1 MLIRSLS
8 QRKIKRLFPYHRIEM
23 FSDNRHISP
32 GGKIEMGKNK
42 WAQPLAGQQS
52 DVSLLHLNGPVPGVA
67 VRPSDAGAVAGGADD
82 ERALR
87 LPSLAL
93 GAEQDHSLV
102 RLVLS
107 VGL

>member
-1 MLIRSLS
+1 
-8 QRKIKRLFPYHRIEM
+8 
-23 FSDNRHISP
+23 
-32 GGKIEMGKNK
+32 MGKNK
-42 WAQPLAGQQS
+42 WAQLLAGQQS
-52 DVSLLHLNGPVPGVA
+52 DVFFLHLSGPVPGVA
-67 VRPSDAGAVAGGADD
+67 VRPCDAGAVAGGADD

-93 GAEQDHSLV
+93 GTEQDRNLV